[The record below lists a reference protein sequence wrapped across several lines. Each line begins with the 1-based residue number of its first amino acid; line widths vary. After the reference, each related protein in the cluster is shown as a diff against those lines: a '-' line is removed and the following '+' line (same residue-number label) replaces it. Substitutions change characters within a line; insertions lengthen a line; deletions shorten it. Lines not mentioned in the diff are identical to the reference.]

1 MESPDVKRPLDE
13 FYEEQYHPEVDIFGR
28 GDPFKKANNAD
39 DVVQNQFDQDS
50 DEEDESES

>member
-1 MESPDVKRPLDE
+1 MESPDVKRPLDD

-39 DVVQNQFDQDS
+39 DVA
-50 DEEDESES
+50 